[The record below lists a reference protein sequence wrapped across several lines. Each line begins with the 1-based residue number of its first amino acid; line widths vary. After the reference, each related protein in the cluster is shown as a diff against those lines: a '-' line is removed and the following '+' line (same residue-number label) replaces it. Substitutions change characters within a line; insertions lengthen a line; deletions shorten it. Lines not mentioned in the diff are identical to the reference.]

1 MGMAQLRKSRNY
13 KPEEALVE
21 YDFGH
26 GHKELYATQPKEPGR
41 AKEASDWYRVNPH
54 RLHLGIIG
62 LELENEV
69 RPSDVQNI
77 QQSLDMW
84 NGIIN
89 SRFTLKKLPTTFR
102 QSAIRSVT

>member
-1 MGMAQLRKSRNY
+1 M
-13 KPEEALVE
+13 E

-26 GHKELYATQPKEPGR
+26 GTRAICHPTQEPGR

-89 SRFTLKKLPTTFR
+89 SRFTLKETPYHIQTVCP
-102 QSAIRSVT
+102 SGA